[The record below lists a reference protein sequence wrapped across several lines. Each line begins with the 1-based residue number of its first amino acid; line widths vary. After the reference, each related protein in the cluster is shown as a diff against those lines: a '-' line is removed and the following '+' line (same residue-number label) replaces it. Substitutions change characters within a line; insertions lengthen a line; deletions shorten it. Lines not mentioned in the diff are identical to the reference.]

1 MHLTRWF
8 NEYSSVR
15 LTLIAA
21 MNISYYLLPRLPLP
35 FSRSFPRSPSSA
47 HSSSATISTGSAVVS
62 MSRRISFNRSTPMKC
77 SAITRERSER
87 TMRSPFRVTSPWL
100 ARTSRAGS
108 MVPTMLS
115 LMRSRSASRPRQ
127 TTAFATYSS
136 EKNWFLPIEGCLTD
150 SLILVS

>member
-1 MHLTRWF
+1 MHL
-8 NEYSSVR
+8 
-15 LTLIAA
+15 A
-21 MNISYYLLPRLPLP
+21 MDIRSYRLPRFPLP
-35 FSRSFPRSPSSA
+35 FSCSFSGSFPRSPSSA
-47 HSSSATISTGSAVVS
+47 HSSSATITTGSAAVVS

-77 SAITRERSER
+77 SAITFERSER

-100 ARTSRAGS
+100 ASISRAGS